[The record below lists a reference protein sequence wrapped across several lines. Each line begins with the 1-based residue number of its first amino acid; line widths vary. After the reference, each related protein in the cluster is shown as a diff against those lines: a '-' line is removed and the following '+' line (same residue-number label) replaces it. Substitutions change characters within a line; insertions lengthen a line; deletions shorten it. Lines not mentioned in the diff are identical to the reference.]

1 MSVFFDYDPHT
12 GVTQTFDYD
21 PVTEDVRLTSTQN
34 LDAFFEA
41 IKQKRD
47 NPEAWAKGVKEE
59 FAHYATIP
67 PVFQMKMLTEDH
79 VDINNPHQTKEMMKV
94 VNTKYPFLKVTTAM
108 VK

>member
-1 MSVFFDYDPHT
+1 MSVFFDYDPNT

-34 LDAFFEA
+34 LDTFFEA
-41 IKQKRD
+41 VKQKRD

-59 FAHYATIP
+59 FAHYASIP
-67 PVFQMKMLTEDH
+67 PVIEMELLKQGI
-79 VDINNPHQTKEMMKV
+79 DIHNPHQTKELMKAI
-94 VNTKYPFLKVTTAM
+94 NTKYPFLKVTTAM

>member
-1 MSVFFDYDPHT
+1 MSVFFDYDPNT

-34 LDAFFEA
+34 LDNFFEA

-59 FAHYATIP
+59 FAHYASIP
-67 PVFQMKMLTEDH
+67 PVIEMELLKQGI
-79 VDINNPHQTKEMMKV
+79 DIHNPNQTKELLKAI
-94 VNTKYPFLKVTTAM
+94 NTKYPFLKVTTAM

>member
-1 MSVFFDYDPHT
+1 MSVFFDYDPVT

-41 IKQKRD
+41 FKHKRND
-47 NPEAWAKGVKEE
+47 PEAWKKGVKDE

-67 PVFQMKMLTEDH
+67 PVIQMELLKQGI
-79 VDINNPHQTKEMMKV
+79 DIHNPNQTKELINAI
-94 VNTKYPFLKVTTAM
+94 NTRYPYLKVTTAM

>member
-1 MSVFFDYDPHT
+1 MSVFFDYDPLT

-34 LDAFFEA
+34 LDAFFEEL
-41 IKQKRD
+41 KRKRD
-47 NPEAWAKGVKEE
+47 NPDAWKKGVEEE

-67 PVFQMKMLTEDH
+67 RVIQMELMKQGI
-79 VDINNPHQTKEMMKV
+79 DIHNPNQTKELIKTI
-94 VNTKYPFLKVTTAM
+94 NTKYPYLKVTTAM

>member
-1 MSVFFDYDPHT
+1 MSVFFDYDPNT

-34 LDAFFEA
+34 LDTFFEA
-41 IKQKRD
+41 VKQKRD

-59 FAHYATIP
+59 FAHYASIP
-67 PVFQMKMLTEDH
+67 PVIEMELLKQGI
-79 VDINNPHQTKEMMKV
+79 DIHNPHQTKELLRAI
-94 VNTKYPFLKVTTAM
+94 NTKYPFLKVTTAM